1 MPKTQFKRESFGK
14 SVWPIASFELPVR
27 YRSRSGPHALASGD
41 PIVCFFVSFFMYLL
55 YTEWFTYSFLLH
67 LAEISLFRYLFYRR
81 RSGPHALA
89 SEAPIVCVFVCLCV
103 CLAKKY
109 SCMYLSYYKK
119 YSCMYL
125 SYYKKYSCMY
135 LFYRRRSG
143 PNAMASDV
151 PNLDLVGVP
160 RPQARIDAEHRLDAV
175 MQMFIDL
182 LIYWFVDLLTYV
194 CLLIREYFL
203 AKQPNV

>member
-1 MPKTQFKRESFGK
+1 
-14 SVWPIASFELPVR
+14 
-27 YRSRSGPHALASGD
+27 
-41 PIVCFFVSFFMYLL
+41 
-55 YTEWFTYSFLLH
+55 
-67 LAEISLFRYLFYRR
+67 
-81 RSGPHALA
+81 
-89 SEAPIVCVFVCLCV
+89 
-103 CLAKKY
+103 
-109 SCMYLSYYKK
+109 MYLSYYKK
-119 YSCMYL
+119 YSF
-125 SYYKKYSCMY
+125 MY

-182 LIYWFVDLLTYV
+182 LIYWFVDWLTYV
-194 CLLIREYFL
+194 YLLIHEYFL